1 LLHSTA
7 MKKERLDT
15 LVQRQANVSR
25 SKAQGLIHTGHVYLP
40 DGTRAEKPGIRLDP
54 DTALDIKEGARFVSR
69 GGEKL
74 EGALRDFGVDVS
86 GVTAIDVGA
95 STGGFTDCLLQ
106 HGATKVFAVDVGYGQ
121 LAWELRE
128 DPRVTV
134 LERTNIRKL
143 KRESLDVPPDFFVAD
158 CSFISLSLVLPPLA
172 DLLQTDARGLVLIK
186 PQFEAGKH
194 QVGKG
199 GVVRDEAVREMV
211 VKRVLDEAA
220 EMGYERVGVK
230 PSVLKGPAGNQEF
243 FAYLRYNGHA

>member
-1 LLHSTA
+1 

-121 LAWELRE
+121 LHQRLAEYDFVVVAAPLTPATEGLFDAAAFAAMAPEARFINIGRGPIVRTDDLVAALRE
-128 DPRVTV
+128 GQ
-134 LERTNIRKL
+134 IAGAA
-143 KRESLDVPPDFFVAD
+143 LDVFEEEPLPANHPLWDLPNTHLSAHMAGDVSGWRRALSEQFIDNFRRWRRGDPLRNLVDKEQGFV
-158 CSFISLSLVLPPLA
+158 
-172 DLLQTDARGLVLIK
+172 
-186 PQFEAGKH
+186 
-194 QVGKG
+194 
-199 GVVRDEAVREMV
+199 
-211 VKRVLDEAA
+211 
-220 EMGYERVGVK
+220 
-230 PSVLKGPAGNQEF
+230 PSA
-243 FAYLRYNGHA
+243 